1 MARVTD
7 FAFNPPPSLAPTTP
21 APHRAKP
28 AVSRSSFFVRFP
40 KKPIREGRV
49 FPATK
54 VAVVARYGGG
64 GGGYR
69 PGGGYGESRRPQGD
83 ARVADPDYDPALDL
97 DRVKS
102 STVRLLDEQ
111 QNMIGVVSKN
121 EAIRMANDA
130 DLILAILSVDADP
143 PVLRLFDDM
152 DYKKHKYEQ
161 QKKKRVQQK
170 RSAANRVDIKELKM
184 GYNIDSHDYSVR
196 LRAAQKFLKDGDKV
210 KVIVN
215 LKGRENEF
223 RNIAIELLKR
233 FQSDI
238 GELATEESKN
248 FRERNIFLVLMPN
261 KAVLQKG
268 QEQSKKKETAATE
281 ASAKAQ

>member
-7 FAFNPPPSLAPTTP
+7 FAFNPPPSLPPTTP

-152 DYKKHKYEQ
+152 DY
-161 QKKKRVQQK
+161 
-170 RSAANRVDIKELKM
+170 
-184 GYNIDSHDYSVR
+184 
-196 LRAAQKFLKDGDKV
+196 
-210 KVIVN
+210 
-215 LKGRENEF
+215 
-223 RNIAIELLKR
+223 
-233 FQSDI
+233 
-238 GELATEESKN
+238 
-248 FRERNIFLVLMPN
+248 
-261 KAVLQKG
+261 
-268 QEQSKKKETAATE
+268 
-281 ASAKAQ
+281 